1 MEAYTS
7 NTHIIKK
14 RGKRGGRRVKARI
27 SRQLEA
33 AYISLYTALEKH
45 KFNIV
50 LTELENT
57 IHQPPYIGIRKS
69 EKKAYFIWYAIA
81 RNIGMSKSEIE
92 TEQKYFYI
100 PDYDPEE
107 EKRMEA
113 EQKEWEAMY
122 EEEEKYSRRRDYI
135 GNGDDPELLRA
146 MARFY
151 GN

>member
-1 MEAYTS
+1 MKVYNRRS
-7 NTHIIKK
+7 
-14 RGKRGGRRVKARI
+14 KRGGRRIKARKNAHI
-27 SRQLEA
+27 SNQQLEA

-45 KFNIV
+45 KFNNVII
-50 LTELENT
+50 ELENK
-57 IHQPPYIGIRKS
+57 IHQPPFIGISKS

-107 EKRMEA
+107 ELMYREEEK
-113 EQKEWEAMY
+113 KLEAMY
-122 EEEEKYSRRRDYI
+122 EEEEKYSRRRDYM